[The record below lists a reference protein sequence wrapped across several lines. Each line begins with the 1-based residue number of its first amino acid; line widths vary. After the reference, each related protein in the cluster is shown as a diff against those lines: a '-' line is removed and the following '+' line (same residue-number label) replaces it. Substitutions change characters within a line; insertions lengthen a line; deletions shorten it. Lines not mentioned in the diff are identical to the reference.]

1 MKCND
6 TYLHFRIN
14 ANVDTISQIEL
25 ANGDPSNL
33 NHLNVIATDVDA
45 DSGEYTWSVPSDI
58 QPGTDCK

>member
-1 MKCND
+1 M
-6 TYLHFRIN
+6 
-14 ANVDTISQIEL
+14 DTISQIEL